1 MHTIKNLIFL
11 LTPHE
16 RKRALV
22 LLIMILIMA
31 LLDMIGVAS
40 ILPFI
45 AVLTNPT
52 LIETN
57 LFLNSLYQAL
67 FIFGVE
73 TNQHFIFALGIL
85 LFLLLVIS
93 LSFKA
98 LTIYFQVKFIEM
110 CEYNISK
117 RLVEGYLNQPYSWFI
132 TQHSADLGTKVLSEA
147 GQISGGGIKPLIE
160 IIAKGAITLALI
172 VLLIFVDPK
181 LTLIIGLM
189 LSGSYLIIFYIIR
202 KQLSKIGK
210 ERLKNNQLRYKI
222 VSEAFGATKEVKVGS
237 LEKIYT
243 DLFTNSAKIFAQSN
257 SFAQVIAQLPRYFL
271 ETIAFGGVLILML
284 YMMSQ
289 SGSFN
294 EALPIISLYVFAGY
308 RLMPALQ
315 QVYAS
320 FNNLTFNRPSIDR
333 LTEDFK
339 KLGEQKIFPN
349 KETLIFK
356 NEISLSNIYY
366 NYPSTSRKA
375 LKDISLNIKAK
386 TTVAIVGPTG
396 SGKTTLVDI
405 ILGLLVS
412 QKGNLKV
419 DGEIIEE
426 KNVRSWQSCI
436 GYVPQHIFLSDDT
449 IAANIAFGKK
459 SNEINQLAVERAAK
473 IANLHHFV
481 MSELPNKYETKIGER
496 GVRLS
501 GGQRQRVGIARA
513 LYNDPQVIILDE
525 ATSALDNQTEKA
537 VMDAVNNLNKE
548 STIILIAH
556 RLSTVK
562 KCDQI
567 FLIESGELKGQG
579 KFNELVIADEN
590 FRKSANSY

>member
-556 RLSTVK
+556 RFSTVK

>member
-243 DLFTNSAKIFAQSN
+243 D
-257 SFAQVIAQLPRYFL
+257 
-271 ETIAFGGVLILML
+271 
-284 YMMSQ
+284 
-289 SGSFN
+289 
-294 EALPIISLYVFAGY
+294 
-308 RLMPALQ
+308 
-315 QVYAS
+315 
-320 FNNLTFNRPSIDR
+320 
-333 LTEDFK
+333 
-339 KLGEQKIFPN
+339 
-349 KETLIFK
+349 
-356 NEISLSNIYY
+356 
-366 NYPSTSRKA
+366 
-375 LKDISLNIKAK
+375 
-386 TTVAIVGPTG
+386 
-396 SGKTTLVDI
+396 
-405 ILGLLVS
+405 
-412 QKGNLKV
+412 
-419 DGEIIEE
+419 
-426 KNVRSWQSCI
+426 
-436 GYVPQHIFLSDDT
+436 
-449 IAANIAFGKK
+449 
-459 SNEINQLAVERAAK
+459 
-473 IANLHHFV
+473 
-481 MSELPNKYETKIGER
+481 
-496 GVRLS
+496 
-501 GGQRQRVGIARA
+501 
-513 LYNDPQVIILDE
+513 
-525 ATSALDNQTEKA
+525 
-537 VMDAVNNLNKE
+537 
-548 STIILIAH
+548 
-556 RLSTVK
+556 
-562 KCDQI
+562 
-567 FLIESGELKGQG
+567 
-579 KFNELVIADEN
+579 
-590 FRKSANSY
+590 

>member
-356 NEISLSNIYY
+356 NEISLSNICY

-590 FRKSANSY
+590 FRKSANS